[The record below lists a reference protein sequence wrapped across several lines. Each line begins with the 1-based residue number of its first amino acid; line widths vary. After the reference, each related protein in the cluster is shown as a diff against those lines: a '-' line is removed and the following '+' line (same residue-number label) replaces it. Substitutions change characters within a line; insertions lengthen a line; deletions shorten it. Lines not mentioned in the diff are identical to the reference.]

1 MTSRK
6 VFIRRGRHAGWWVQ
20 GRKANG
26 KLFMLTWWPTEAIAR
41 SVARW
46 VGGRSGDAIP
56 PESH

>member
-26 KLFMLTWWPTEAIAR
+26 KLFMLTWWPT
-41 SVARW
+41 
-46 VGGRSGDAIP
+46 D
-56 PESH
+56 